1 MLLWRYAAGILV
13 GMALRQCCENDT
25 AWRSGLNGTFC
36 DGSGLRDRGIG
47 PINESDDE
55 EPGLDGLV

>member
-13 GMALRQCCENDT
+13 GSSLGGCCENDT
-25 AWRSGLNGTFC
+25 PWGRGLDRFC
-36 DGSGLRDRGIG
+36 AGIGLRDRGIG

-55 EPGLDGLV
+55 EPGLDGLL